1 VKTCPACGQVAD
13 PHDTFCQ
20 RCGNRLDRSADPQGT
35 GGGWTTGVPAWSA
48 APEPAAPDPA
58 VPHPA
63 APHPGQ
69 LPTPAP
75 WPAAAQPTAAAPAPW
90 AAGQVPP
97 PAASASGRGGWVEG
111 PPEHPDDDERSGG
124 RRWVLVALAAAVVV
138 AVAVVGFLVLRD
150 GDPDRTAA
158 PSTSAPGSTTSAPPS
173 SAPAEDADPTGAT
186 GTAASLG
193 PVDPAGYTSW
203 NPFTSAVAPATS
215 PNGVDAAGNPTD
227 YAAANMLDLN
237 PGTTWR
243 MDGDG
248 RGAVL
253 EFSLGSQAEVT
264 TLGLVNGYDK
274 RDPATG
280 EDRYAQARRITQV
293 TWEVGDASYVQVLDD
308 GVRSMQ
314 AISFPPVEVSTVRLR
329 IDVVTGPGDA
339 AFDRTA
345 ISDVLIAGG

>member
-20 RCGNRLDRSADPQGT
+20 RCGNRLDRSAGPQDA
-35 GGGWTTGVPAWSA
+35 GGGWSTGVPAWA
-48 APEPAAPDPA
+48 AAPDPA
-58 VPHPA
+58 APAPA
-63 APHPGQ
+63 AAPAPWQ
-69 LPTPAP
+69 QAAPAPAPAP
-75 WPAAAQPTAAAPAPW
+75 WPAAEQPTRVQPPPAAPWAAAPA
-90 AAGQVPP
+90 AAPP
-97 PAASASGRGGWVEG
+97 GRGGWVDDPAG
-111 PPEHPDDDERSGG
+111 HPEDDERSGG

-138 AVAVVGFLVLRD
+138 AVAAVAGFLVLGRG

-158 PSTSAPGSTTSAPPS
+158 PTTPAVTAPSTPPTPGSTAPQ
-173 SAPAEDADPTGAT
+173 ATPTTAT
-186 GTAASLG
+186 ASSLG
-193 PVDPAGYTSW
+193 PVDPARFTTW

-215 PNGVDAAGNPTD
+215 PNGVDAAGNPTN

-248 RGAVL
+248 RGTVL
-253 EFSLGSQAEVT
+253 EFSLGTEGQVT

-280 EDRYAQARRITQV
+280 EDRYAQGRRITQV
-293 TWEVGDASYVQVLDD
+293 TWEVGGASYVQVLDD

-314 AISFPPVEVSTVRLR
+314 AISFAPVDASTVRLR
-329 IDVVTGPGDA
+329 IDAVTGPGDP

-345 ISDVLIAGG
+345 VSDVLIAGG